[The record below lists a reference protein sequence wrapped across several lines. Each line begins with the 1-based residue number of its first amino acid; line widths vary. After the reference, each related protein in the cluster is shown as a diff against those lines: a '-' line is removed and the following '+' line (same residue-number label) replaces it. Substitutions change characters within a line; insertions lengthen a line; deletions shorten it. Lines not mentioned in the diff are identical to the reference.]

1 MVYLPNGMKRQ
12 INPSEKMVETSTVFW
27 NWTGE
32 VASPNEEGW
41 RIEGE
46 RVVLDEEIK

>member
-1 MVYLPNGMKRQ
+1 MVHLPNGTKRQ

-32 VASPNEEGW
+32 VPSKDVNGWPVENEK
-41 RIEGE
+41 
-46 RVVLDEEIK
+46 VVLDEEIN